1 MVNRALHKAVN
12 LYSRTV
18 YGFRSR
24 LTEALV
30 PPAEH
35 RLPDNPIPASW
46 IEEGNPVATTQFLTA
61 SGDGGLVTGV
71 WHCTAGRFQWIFNY
85 DEVIHVLDG
94 GVEVEHEGKVIKL
107 GPGSVVFF
115 PIGARTRWTVKEHVR
130 KLFVHRHPAVF
141 TRKLAELAS

>member
-1 MVNRALHKAVN
+1 MVNQAIHRAVN
-12 LYSRTV
+12 LYARTV

-24 LTEALV
+24 LSQALL
-30 PPAEH
+30 PPAEQV
-35 RLPDNPIPASW
+35 LPDNPIPESW
-46 IEEGNPVATTQFLTA
+46 VEEGKPVATTQFLTE

-71 WHCTAGRFQWIFNY
+71 WHCTAGRFRWIFNC

-94 GVEVEHEGKVIKL
+94 GVEVEHEGKVMQL

-115 PIGARTRWTVKEHVR
+115 PVGAQTRWTVKEHVR

-141 TRKLAELAS
+141 ARKLVALAS